1 MFRLEK
7 SLSFILSLGVANP
20 KGNIAAMEDNEAA
33 AMEGNVAPNTPDPD
47 VAVAIMVLKR

>member
-7 SLSFILSLGVANP
+7 SLSFILLLGVANP

-33 AMEGNVAPNTPDPD
+33 AMEGNVAPNTPD